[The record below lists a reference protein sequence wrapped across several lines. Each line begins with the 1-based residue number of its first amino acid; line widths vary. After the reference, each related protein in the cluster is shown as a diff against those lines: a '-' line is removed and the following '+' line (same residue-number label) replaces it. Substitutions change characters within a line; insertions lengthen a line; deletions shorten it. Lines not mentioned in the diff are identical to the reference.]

1 MPFKIAFEIKL
12 FSFIFDGSL
21 PFSATFKVFQW
32 HRQWSQRQCDNSAF
46 MHSLD
51 HLMILACIFFFLPF
65 FSVPEP
71 HFFLLHLFYV
81 YYFYFHCSVYDD
93 SVWLVSSTSI
103 IIDRHGHT
111 RRSRTTEDKQAAAC
125 AFLLCAHAHDTFWL
139 RLPALPVFDDR
150 KENKK
155 RKCRFYEYVLYIIF
169 YVSCLNVFRSKMQ

>member
-65 FSVPEP
+65 FQCQSHIFFCFIFSMYITFIFIVP
-71 HFFLLHLFYV
+71 FTTTAFGLFHL
-81 YYFYFHCSVYDD
+81 
-93 SVWLVSSTSI
+93 
-103 IIDRHGHT
+103 
-111 RRSRTTEDKQAAAC
+111 RRSSSIGTDIRDEVGRRRINKQPHVPFCCVRMRMTLFGFDCQPFLFSTTE
-125 AFLLCAHAHDTFWL
+125 
-139 RLPALPVFDDR
+139 R
-150 KENKK
+150 KIKK
-155 RKCRFYEYVLYIIF
+155 G
-169 YVSCLNVFRSKMQ
+169 NVDFMNMFCT